1 MMSLAAPGYF
11 AAALAAAAVVVALH
25 LLGWRRPTPSLLP
38 TARFAPSIAVRAV
51 SRDVRLTDA
60 LLLAVRVLA
69 LLLAG
74 LALSRPILAAGRRG
88 VARVIVMDASRSV
101 AGTDQVEDSARAH
114 ARGADTTSYIRVD
127 SMARLLSDSVLG
139 ARAEA
144 RGTLTAGLIVAVR
157 EARRLQRQYDHV
169 EIVLVS
175 PFARESWD
183 EATRLVRREWPYPV
197 VVVPVVA
204 RPTPDRQAHD
214 SLPIDRHFPPVRDPV
229 GAAFALAPRAGT
241 SGALR
246 VVRGAASPSDSLW
259 ASLGGVL
266 VSWPESPAVQP
277 AVVVTRTAT
286 GKSTRDSDRDTTGI
300 KSRNASG
307 AITGDT
313 IGAPAEH
320 SKGDTT
326 STIDV
331 ITITDHTV
339 AGRFRRAPN
348 VHMHGQVIA
357 RWGNGAPA
365 VTESVMGAGCIRSVG
380 FDLAGGGDAVLR
392 PAFLQLVQRLAAFC
406 GDVDWTPIDAT
417 TLAQLARPGGAPS
430 IERGADSIRARPS
443 GAASAATVAGA
454 AASGATAS
462 GAAAADGASAA
473 GASAAGASAA
483 GATVTGATAT
493 SETAIA
499 ATAAVAT
506 PAGATVAAADAAFE
520 RGDTRTTPNAYGVGL
535 ASDDLAG
542 SDFAVRWL
550 LVLTCVAL
558 VLEWWLRGHR
568 RSIATTG
575 AQRAD
580 PGTREA
586 A

>member
-1 MMSLAAPGYF
+1 MMSLAVPGYF

-25 LLGWRRPTPSLLP
+25 LLGWRRPMPSLLP

-139 ARAEA
+139 PRAEG

-183 EATRLVRREWPYPV
+183 EATLLVRREWPYPV
-197 VVVPVVA
+197 MVVPVVA
-204 RPTPDRQAHD
+204 RPTPDRRAHD
-214 SLPIDRHFPPVRDPV
+214 SLPIDRHFPPVSDPV

-241 SGALR
+241 SGALH

-266 VSWPESPAVQP
+266 VSWPESPAV
-277 AVVVTRTAT
+277 
-286 GKSTRDSDRDTTGI
+286 
-300 KSRNASG
+300 
-307 AITGDT
+307 
-313 IGAPAEH
+313 APAAN
-320 SKGDTT
+320 SKGESS

-331 ITITDHTV
+331 ITTTDRTV
-339 AGRFRRAPN
+339 AGRFIRAPN

-365 VTESVMGAGCIRSVG
+365 VTESVMGQGCIRSVG
-380 FDLAGGGDAVLR
+380 FNPAGGGDAILR
-392 PAFLQLVQRLAAFC
+392 PAFLRLVQRLAVFC

-417 TLAQLARPGGAPS
+417 ALAQLARPVGAPS

-443 GAASAATVAGA
+443 SAAT
-454 AASGATAS
+454 
-462 GAAAADGASAA
+462 AA
-473 GASAAGASAA
+473 GATSAGASAA
-483 GATVTGATAT
+483 GATAAGATA
-493 SETAIA
+493 AG
-499 ATAAVAT
+499 ATAAGAT
-506 PAGATVAAADAAFE
+506 AAGATAAGATAAGATSAAGADAAFE
-520 RGDTRTTPNAYGVGL
+520 RGDTGKTPNAYWVGL
-535 ASDDLAG
+535 TPDEQAG

-558 VLEWWLRGHR
+558 VLEWWLRGRR

-575 AQRAD
+575 AHRAD

>member
-1 MMSLAAPGYF
+1 MISLAVPGYF

-38 TARFAPSIAVRAV
+38 TARFAPSIAVRAL

-60 LLLAVRVLA
+60 LVLAVRVLA

-114 ARGADTTSYIRVD
+114 ARGADTTSYIRMD

-139 ARAEA
+139 PRAEG

-157 EARRLQRQYDHV
+157 EARRLQRRYDHV

-175 PFARESWD
+175 PFALESWD
-183 EATRLVRREWPYPV
+183 EATLLVRREWPYPV

-204 RPTPDRQAHD
+204 RPTPDRRAHD
-214 SLPIDRHFPPVRDPV
+214 SLPIDRHFPPVSDPV

-266 VSWPESPAVQP
+266 VSWPESPAV
-277 AVVVTRTAT
+277 
-286 GKSTRDSDRDTTGI
+286 
-300 KSRNASG
+300 
-307 AITGDT
+307 
-313 IGAPAEH
+313 APAAN
-320 SKGDTT
+320 SKGESS

-331 ITITDHTV
+331 ITTTDRTV
-339 AGRFRRAPN
+339 AGRFIRAPN

-357 RWGNGAPA
+357 RWGSGAPA
-365 VTESVMGAGCIRSVG
+365 ATESVMGAGCIRSVG

-392 PAFLQLVQRLAAFC
+392 PAFLRLVQRLAAFC

-417 TLAQLARPGGAPS
+417 TLAQLARPVGAPS
-430 IERGADSIRARPS
+430 IERGADSMGARPS
-443 GAASAATVAGA
+443 GAASAASAVIAATVAAA

-462 GAAAADGASAA
+462 GAAAADGATAA
-473 GASAAGASAA
+473 AAADGATAAAAADGAIAAAATAA
-483 GATVTGATAT
+483 GATAAGATAAG
-493 SETAIA
+493 ETAIA

-506 PAGATVAAADAAFE
+506 AAVATVAAADAAFE
-520 RGDTRTTPNAYGVGL
+520 RGDTRTTPSAQWVGL
-535 ASDDLAG
+535 TPDEQAG

-558 VLEWWLRGHR
+558 VLEWWLRGRR